1 MHTHWAIPT
10 LSYSRTLEGG
20 RLCAHRRHSTAL
32 TKIGDVG
39 LGDDHDVHGVVRDL
53 GLAALVADAAVNP
66 HAVEARVVDR
76 VELVDGGR
84 GRGRS

>member
-1 MHTHWAIPT
+1 MRPPGDGA
-10 LSYSRTLEGG
+10 LGNCGGEG
-20 RLCAHRRHSTAL
+20 RVRP
-32 TKIGDVG
+32 V
-39 LGDDHDVHGVVRDL
+39 HDVHGVVRDL

-84 GRGRS
+84 GRARS